1 MAVSTMFGNG
11 KKIIRFNI
19 LVFLEAQE
27 IICKAIVEAVNVMNI
42 VYFYKNLFT
51 FNEKV
56 LSPLD
61 PVVFFRNI
69 FYLNPC

>member
-11 KKIIRFNI
+11 RKIIRFDI

-42 VYFYKNLFT
+42 VYFYKNPFT

-61 PVVFFRNI
+61 PVGFFRNI
-69 FYLNPC
+69 FT